1 MKIYCVE
8 DEKNIRDLIV
18 YAVSHSDMECQG
30 FGDAKQLYA
39 ALAEEKPNL
48 ILLDIMLPGED
59 GTAILQKLRKH
70 SNTADIP
77 IIMVTAKGN
86 EYDKIQGLDL
96 GADDYVTKPFSVM
109 ELISR
114 IKAVLRRTN
123 IAQDK
128 DLCLGNIRLN
138 TDTHRVFVR
147 DEEIILTNREFE
159 LLCYLI
165 ENRGIVLGRDT
176 LLQRVWG
183 YDYQGETRTVDVH
196 IRTLRQKLGA
206 DGDAIE
212 TVRSVGYR
220 MGG

>member
-1 MKIYCVE
+1 
-8 DEKNIRDLIV
+8 
-18 YAVSHSDMECQG
+18 
-30 FGDAKQLYA
+30 
-39 ALAEEKPNL
+39 
-48 ILLDIMLPGED
+48 
-59 GTAILQKLRKH
+59 
-70 SNTADIP
+70 
-77 IIMVTAKGN
+77 
-86 EYDKIQGLDL
+86 
-96 GADDYVTKPFSVM
+96 
-109 ELISR
+109 
-114 IKAVLRRTN
+114 
-123 IAQDK
+123 
-128 DLCLGNIRLN
+128 LN

-206 DGDAIE
+206 EGDAIE